1 MIIDLKRYIDLRWLF
16 DPVLSFILRRSCF
29 LLQLNPLYM
38 RRIWHLVSR
47 IMKNRY
53 MVRVYKY
60 NWRWEIMSSVFFHG
74 LHYSSLPYI
83 QSREGGCMHQ
93 SQPGSN
99 LPSIFHTL
107 LSFFTKIVR
116 GLSAPPEVFLLASLA
131 RRLPPCLT
139 FAQWEPCPGKQYLI
153 QVSKHNT
160 TVTCRF
166 ASFPQYF
173 RVLV

>member
-1 MIIDLKRYIDLRWLF
+1 M
-16 DPVLSFILRRSCF
+16 LSFILRRSCF